1 MRDFSNELRSLL
13 QKGFYANNLAE
24 IECLAHEA
32 AMSVDRP
39 LPFFVLWLIF
49 LMLHR
54 EWEERPLT
62 VEIAERMAAHLVP
75 PIDGY
80 LAAAAS
86 GLSPEAE
93 VEYLNDIAKQFLSW
107 LEIQKDLPWS

>member
-1 MRDFSNELRSLL
+1 
-13 QKGFYANNLAE
+13 
-24 IECLAHEA
+24 
-32 AMSVDRP
+32 MSVDRP

-49 LMLHR
+49 LVLHR

-62 VEIAERMAAHLVP
+62 VEIAERMAAHLVS